1 MRFHDEVRD
10 PPKAPGKRP
19 AKAQLDTTVKLIE
32 AMSEPWDP
40 ANYRDEYEQR
50 LKKIIRDKQKG
61 KTVKEPERPEQPS
74 PIEDLMA
81 ALERS
86 LEEVSA

>member
-1 MRFHDEVRD
+1 MRRTTR
-10 PPKAPGKRP
+10 PSRRGASAPRS
-19 AKAQLDTTVKLIE
+19 ALIE
-32 AMSEPWDP
+32 ALGCPWDP
-40 ANYRDEYEQR
+40 ERYEDDYEKR
-50 LKKIIRDKQKG
+50 LKKIVRDKEKG
-61 KTVKEPERPEQPS
+61 KTVKVPEAEEQPS

>member
-1 MRFHDEVRD
+1 M
-10 PPKAPGKRP
+10 GP
-19 AKAQLDTTVKLIE
+19 A
-32 AMSEPWDP
+32 S
-40 ANYRDEYEQR
+40 YRDEYETR

-61 KTVKEPERPEQPS
+61 KTVKEPERAEEPA

-86 LEEVSA
+86 LEEVK

>member
-1 MRFHDEVRD
+1 
-10 PPKAPGKRP
+10 
-19 AKAQLDTTVKLIE
+19 VKLIK

-40 ANYRDEYEQR
+40 TNYRDEYEKR

-61 KTVKEPERPEQPS
+61 KTVKEPERPEPPS